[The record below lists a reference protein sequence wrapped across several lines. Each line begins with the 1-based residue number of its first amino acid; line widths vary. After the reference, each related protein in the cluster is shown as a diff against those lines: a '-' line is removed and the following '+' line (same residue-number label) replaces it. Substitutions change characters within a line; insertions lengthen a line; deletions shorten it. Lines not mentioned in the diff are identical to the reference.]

1 MSILNQILSAGLG
14 IAKAISSRKNSKNF
28 AEEETDDGTAS
39 EDEDDTANEGA
50 AFENIM
56 PAKTSFKHSN
66 LLSSEDLALIE
77 NNNPSKKTK
86 SIEGEWKEN
95 YHHEFF
101 ILR

>member
-1 MSILNQILSAGLG
+1 MD
-14 IAKAISSRKNSKNF
+14 
-28 AEEETDDGTAS
+28 EDTAT

-56 PAKTSFKHSN
+56 PAKTSFKHLN

-77 NNNPSKKTK
+77 SNNPSKKTK
-86 SIEGEWKEN
+86 SIEMEN
-95 YHHEFF
+95 GKKFFF